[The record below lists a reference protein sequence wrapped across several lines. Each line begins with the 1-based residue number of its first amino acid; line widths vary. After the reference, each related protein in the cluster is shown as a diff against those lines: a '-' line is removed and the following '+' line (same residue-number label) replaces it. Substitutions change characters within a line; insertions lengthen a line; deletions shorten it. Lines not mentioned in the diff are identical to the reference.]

1 MTSNGWESCAKS
13 ATARQRCAQ
22 AISKAISVTAS
33 SSRSKKRR
41 RLPSKRWNS
50 WNRDRQYLLD
60 EASLLPLARLLADV
74 TPLTVI
80 TNFLPIMRE
89 LTEVKG
95 IRLIALG
102 GEYLHKYDTFT
113 GLLCEQNVSTL
124 RADLFLTSV
133 TALSRGMFF
142 HPEERIIRVKRAMML
157 NASRNLMLMDHTK
170 IGKVAIHAFAPLHEF
185 DVLITDGLIDAAVLT
200 ELRETGMRVEVA
212 PINTDG

>member
-1 MTSNGWESCAKS
+1 M
-13 ATARQRCAQ
+13 
-22 AISKAISVTAS
+22 
-33 SSRSKKRR
+33 
-41 RLPSKRWNS
+41 
-50 WNRDRQYLLD
+50 
-60 EASLLPLARLLADV
+60 
-74 TPLTVI
+74 
-80 TNFLPIMRE
+80 
-89 LTEVKG
+89 
-95 IRLIALG
+95 ALG

-200 ELRETGMRVEVA
+200 ELRETDSELK
-212 PINTDG
+212 